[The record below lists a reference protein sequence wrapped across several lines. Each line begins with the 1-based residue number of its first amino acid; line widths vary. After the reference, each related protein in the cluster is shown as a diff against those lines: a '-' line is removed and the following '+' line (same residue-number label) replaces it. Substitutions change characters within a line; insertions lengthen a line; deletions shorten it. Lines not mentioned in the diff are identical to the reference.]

1 MRSPLFVAV
10 GLAGL
15 VAFTAPGL
23 AQDAAPAATRP
34 GQAGGAPPADAVG
47 TVPDR
52 APVNAAAGSP
62 ESEPEI
68 HPERNM
74 NAVRPA
80 PETEGRKPRPPPP
93 GE

>member
-1 MRSPLFVAV
+1 MRSPVFVA
-10 GLAGL
+10 AGL
-15 VAFTAPGL
+15 VSL
-23 AQDAAPAATRP
+23 AALATPVMGQDAAPAATRP

-68 HPERNM
+68 HPEHNM
-74 NAVRPA
+74 NAVRPP
-80 PETEGRKPRPPPP
+80 PETAGQKPPPAQK
-93 GE
+93 